1 MKTPFDFGR
10 RRLDGCNPE
19 ANLSLYGRL
28 AAEVAMTRMLRQ
40 PALCLRRDHGKL
52 APDAAQDLNALRSF
66 RNTVVHEPKKIKAGD
81 LQEYLDLARS
91 LKARLHAGIRSTS
104 SVRNHECVK
113 VFRNPE
119 MSTVVASSD
128 EIISLNS
135 VFGSPMPQLLK

>member
-1 MKTPFDFGR
+1 MKTPFDFG

-81 LQEYLDLARS
+81 LQGYLDLGFPEPGNVIRCS
-91 LKARLHAGIRSTS
+91 EFGRNGRNNQLKFC
-104 SVRNHECVK
+104 VR
-113 VFRNPE
+113 
-119 MSTVVASSD
+119 
-128 EIISLNS
+128 
-135 VFGSPMPQLLK
+135 